1 MQKGTRLFW
10 SPWEGVELCL
20 GTGDEPAELL
30 GWGQST
36 VCVVLCWVSA
46 ADTWMM
52 GSTSRSDYN

>member
-30 GWGQST
+30 GWGQSAAR
-36 VCVVLCWVSA
+36 VRGAVLGVSGRHV
-46 ADTWMM
+46 DD
-52 GSTSRSDYN
+52 G